1 MTTNQSVVDED
12 GDVVEKK
19 HKDGAGSGPKRPVGT
34 NRAKQSFSFFNH

>member
-19 HKDGAGSGPKRPVGT
+19 HKDGVSSANKYPVGMK
-34 NRAKQSFSFFNH
+34 RVKQMKKED